1 MPHLVRDN
9 LTAEEFYA
17 MKDAEAGDRDM
28 IENAVTN
35 TYPVTIEFKNLD
47 YSIEVN
53 LASYDQNT
61 GSFNY

>member
-28 IENAVTN
+28 IQNAVTN
-35 TYPVTIEFKNLD
+35 TCPVTIEFKDLN

-53 LASYDQNT
+53 LVML
-61 GSFNY
+61 